1 MIILSLLFAI
11 GFAAIHF
18 SAKYMAFISRVSR
31 SRFLSFAGGIAVS
44 YVFVHLLPDLNT
56 HQQVLEKADNGVL
69 QFVENHAYLMALF
82 GLALF
87 YGLENAVSR
96 ATKDKQTH
104 AGSGIFWI
112 HIGIFFF
119 YNMLIGYLLI
129 QEEFEHVMGMVFYFL
144 ALSVHF
150 VTVDQSMRETHQ
162 HVYDRYGRW
171 ILTAAVL
178 VGWSI
183 GAVTQLEEALISMM
197 FAFLSGALILNVLKE
212 ELPEESDSSFG
223 AFATGLTVYSI
234 LLLVA

>member
-1 MIILSLLFAI
+1 
-11 GFAAIHF
+11 
-18 SAKYMAFISRVSR
+18 
-31 SRFLSFAGGIAVS
+31 
-44 YVFVHLLPDLNT
+44 
-56 HQQVLEKADNGVL
+56 
-69 QFVENHAYLMALF
+69 
-82 GLALF
+82 
-87 YGLENAVSR
+87 
-96 ATKDKQTH
+96 
-104 AGSGIFWI
+104 
-112 HIGIFFF
+112 
-119 YNMLIGYLLI
+119 MLIGYLLI